1 MARPTKEE
9 QKRKK
14 QNQYVTKSLRKTTKM
29 FGVRFH
35 NEYDKDI
42 LEYLAT
48 IGNFSAYIK
57 RLIREDLNRSSN
69 K

>member
-9 QKRKK
+9 QERKK
-14 QNQYVTKSLRKTTKM
+14 QNQYVIKSLKKTTKM

-57 RLIREDLNRSSN
+57 KLIREDIKRSNN